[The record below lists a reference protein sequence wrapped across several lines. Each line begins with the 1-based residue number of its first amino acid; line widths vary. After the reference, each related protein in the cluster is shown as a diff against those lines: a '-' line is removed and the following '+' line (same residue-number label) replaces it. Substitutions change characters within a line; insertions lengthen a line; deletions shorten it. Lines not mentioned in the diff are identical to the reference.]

1 MQKTKDG
8 CRWTIRLS
16 NKDYAQKEVIRMF
29 EYLLATGEYATES
42 DIFREGIKSLY
53 REKTEPD
60 RVTDWD
66 NRIQECAR
74 NTADN
79 VLERMQTMLDT
90 TVRKGGLVAVAGTVT
105 DADEPVETDVEME
118 SPEAVEELSE
128 EVDDFLNDFFGY
140 GYI

>member
-60 RVTDWD
+60 KVTDWD

-74 NTADN
+74 ITADN
-79 VLERMQTMLDT
+79 VLERMQTMLDA
-90 TVRKGGLVAVAGTVT
+90 TVSKGGLVAEVGAVT
-105 DADEPVETDVEME
+105 DADEPVETDVGMAP
-118 SPEAVEELSE
+118 PEAVEELSE
-128 EVDDFLNDFFGY
+128 EVDDFLSDFFGY
-140 GYI
+140 L

>member
-29 EYLLATGEYATES
+29 EYLLTTGEYATES

-60 RVTDWD
+60 RIVDWD

-74 NTADN
+74 ITADN
-79 VLERMQTMLDT
+79 MLERMQTMLDAT
-90 TVRKGGLVAVAGTVT
+90 LRKGGLAAVSGTV
-105 DADEPVETDVEME
+105 ADEDEPIEANVGMAP
-118 SPEAVEELSE
+118 PEAVEELSD
-128 EVDDFLNDFFGY
+128 EVDDFLSDFFGY
-140 GYI
+140 I

>member
-60 RVTDWD
+60 RITDWN

-74 NTADN
+74 TTADN
-79 VLERMQTMLDT
+79 MLERMQIMLDV
-90 TVRKGGLVAVAGTVT
+90 TVRKGGLVAVSGTV
-105 DADEPVETDVEME
+105 ADEDEPIEADVGMAP
-118 SPEAVEELSE
+118 PEAVEELSD
-128 EVDDFLNDFFGY
+128 EVDDFLSNFY

>member
-29 EYLLATGEYATES
+29 EYLLTTGEYATES

-60 RVTDWD
+60 KVTDWD

-74 NTADN
+74 ITADN
-79 VLERMQTMLDT
+79 MLERMQTMLDAT
-90 TVRKGGLVAVAGTVT
+90 LRKGGLAAVSGTV
-105 DADEPVETDVEME
+105 ADEDEPIEADVGME
-118 SPEAVEELSE
+118 PPEAVEELPE
-128 EVDDFLNDFFGY
+128 EVDDFLSDFFGY
-140 GYI
+140 I

>member
-1 MQKTKDG
+1 MQKTKGG

-29 EYLLATGEYATES
+29 EYLLATSDYATES

-60 RVTDWD
+60 NVKDWD

-74 NTADN
+74 ITADDMM
-79 VLERMQTMLDT
+79 ERMQNMLDA
-90 TVRKGGLVAVAGTVT
+90 TVRKGGLVAVTRTVAG
-105 DADEPVETDVEME
+105 ADETVEADVGMAP
-118 SPEAVEELSE
+118 PEAVEELSD
-128 EVDDFLNDFFGY
+128 EVDDFLNDFY
-140 GYI
+140 GYF

>member
-1 MQKTKDG
+1 MKKTKDG

-16 NKDYAQKEVIRMF
+16 NKDYTQKDVIRMF

-60 RVTDWD
+60 KVTDWD

-74 NTADN
+74 ITADN
-79 VLERMQTMLDT
+79 VLERMQTMLDV
-90 TVRKGGLVAVAGTVT
+90 TVRKGGLVDVAGAVT
-105 DADEPVETDVEME
+105 DAGEPVETDVGMAP
-118 SPEAVEELSE
+118 PEAVEELSD

-140 GYI
+140 I

>member
-8 CRWTIRLS
+8 YRWTIRLS

-53 REKTEPD
+53 REQTEPD
-60 RVTDWD
+60 KVTDWD

-74 NTADN
+74 ITADN
-79 VLERMQTMLDT
+79 VLERMQTMLDE
-90 TVRKGGLVAVAGTVT
+90 TVRKGGLVDVAGSVT
-105 DADEPVETDVEME
+105 DADEPVETDVGMAP
-118 SPEAVEELSE
+118 PEAVEELSE

>member
-29 EYLLATGEYATES
+29 EYLLATSEYATES

-53 REKTEPD
+53 REKTEPG
-60 RVTDWD
+60 RIMDWD

-74 NTADN
+74 ITAGN
-79 VLERMQTMLDT
+79 MLERMQTMLDAT
-90 TVRKGGLVAVAGTVT
+90 MRKGGLVTMAGTVT
-105 DADEPVETDVEME
+105 DAEEPIEVDVGMAP
-118 SPEAVEELSE
+118 PEAVEELSD
-128 EVDDFLNDFFGY
+128 EVDDFLNDFY
-140 GYI
+140 GYL

>member
-60 RVTDWD
+60 KVTDWN

-74 NTADN
+74 ITADN
-79 VLERMQTMLDT
+79 MLERMQTMLDVM
-90 TVRKGGLVAVAGTVT
+90 VRKGGLVDVAGAVT
-105 DADEPVETDVEME
+105 DAGEPVETDVGMVP
-118 SPEAVEELSE
+118 PEAVEELSD

-140 GYI
+140 I

>member
-29 EYLLATGEYATES
+29 EYLLTTGEYATES

-53 REKTEPD
+53 REKTESN
-60 RVTDWD
+60 RIMDWD

-74 NTADN
+74 ITADN
-79 VLERMQTMLDT
+79 MLERMQTMLDAT
-90 TVRKGGLVAVAGTVT
+90 LRKGGFVAVVGAVT
-105 DADEPVETDVEME
+105 DADKTLEADVGMAP
-118 SPEAVEELSE
+118 PEAVEELSD
-128 EVDDFLNDFFGY
+128 EVDDFLNDFY

>member
-60 RVTDWD
+60 RIAAWD

-74 NTADN
+74 TTADN
-79 VLERMQTMLDT
+79 MLERMQTMLDAT
-90 TVRKGGLVAVAGTVT
+90 LRKGGLVAVSGTV
-105 DADEPVETDVEME
+105 ADEDEPIEADVGMA
-118 SPEAVEELSE
+118 PPKAVEELSD
-128 EVDDFLNDFFGY
+128 EVDDFLSNFY

>member
-8 CRWTIRLS
+8 YRWTIRLS

-53 REKTEPD
+53 REQTEPD
-60 RVTDWD
+60 KVTDWD

-74 NTADN
+74 ITADN
-79 VLERMQTMLDT
+79 VLERMQTMLDE
-90 TVRKGGLVAVAGTVT
+90 TVRKGGLVDVAGSVT
-105 DADEPVETDVEME
+105 DADEPVETDVGMAP
-118 SPEAVEELSE
+118 PEAVEELSE

-140 GYI
+140 GYV

>member
-16 NKDYAQKEVIRMF
+16 NKDYIQKEVIRMF

-53 REKTEPD
+53 RERTEPD
-60 RVTDWD
+60 KVTDWD

-74 NTADN
+74 ITADN
-79 VLERMQTMLDT
+79 VLERMQTILDA
-90 TVRKGGLVAVAGTVT
+90 TVSKGGLVAGMGAVT
-105 DADEPVETDVEME
+105 DVEEPVETDVGMAP
-118 SPEAVEELSE
+118 PEAVEELSD

>member
-29 EYLLATGEYATES
+29 EYLLATSEYATES

-53 REKTEPD
+53 RERTEPD
-60 RVTDWD
+60 KVTDWD

-74 NTADN
+74 ITADN
-79 VLERMQTMLDT
+79 MLERMQTMLDAT
-90 TVRKGGLVAVAGTVT
+90 LRKGGLVAVVGAVT
-105 DADEPVETDVEME
+105 DADEQVEADVGMAP
-118 SPEAVEELSE
+118 PEAVEELSE
-128 EVDDFLNDFFGY
+128 EVDDFLSEFFGY
-140 GYI
+140 I

>member
-42 DIFREGIKSLY
+42 DVFREGIKSLY

-60 RVTDWD
+60 KDTDWD

-74 NTADN
+74 ITADN
-79 VLERMQTMLDT
+79 MMERMHTMLDA
-90 TVRKGGLVAVAGTVT
+90 TVHKGGLVAVAGAVT
-105 DADEPVETDVEME
+105 DVEEPVETDVGMAP
-118 SPEAVEELSE
+118 PEAVEELSE

>member
-29 EYLLATGEYATES
+29 EYLLAIGEYATES

-60 RVTDWD
+60 KDTDWD

-74 NTADN
+74 ITADN
-79 VLERMQTMLDT
+79 MMERMHTMLDAT
-90 TVRKGGLVAVAGTVT
+90 LHKGGLVAVAGAVT
-105 DADEPVETDVEME
+105 DVDEPVEADVGMAP
-118 SPEAVEELSE
+118 PEAVEELSD
-128 EVDDFLNDFFGY
+128 EVDDFLNDFFCY
-140 GYI
+140 GYL

>member
-29 EYLLATGEYATES
+29 EYLLASGEYATES

-53 REKTEPD
+53 REKTESG
-60 RVTDWD
+60 RIMDWD

-74 NTADN
+74 ITADN
-79 VLERMQTMLDT
+79 MLERMQTMLDAT
-90 TVRKGGLVAVAGTVT
+90 LRKGGLVAVSGTV
-105 DADEPVETDVEME
+105 ADEDEPIEADVGMAP
-118 SPEAVEELSE
+118 PEAVEELSD
-128 EVDDFLNDFFGY
+128 EVDDFLSNFY